1 MIIKLL
7 YIISVSLASYV
18 FGQHVD
24 ENTFLPD
31 MGVVI
36 QSADKSSKPEPPLE
50 KNHIVKLNNMTDKK
64 ESNFV
69 FNAKASDM
77 ISSID
82 RITSHVSNIEKDYQS
97 KIEQLEAENSNLR
110 NQIISLNH
118 RLNSEILN
126 ISSTE
131 V

>member
-18 FGQHVD
+18 FAQDLD

-50 KNHIVKLNNMTDKK
+50 KNRIVKLNNMIDKK

-69 FNAKASDM
+69 FKAKASDM

-82 RITSHVSNIEKDYQS
+82 RITS
-97 KIEQLEAENSNLR
+97 NSING
-110 NQIISLNH
+110 
-118 RLNSEILN
+118 
-126 ISSTE
+126 
-131 V
+131 